1 LHGYAAGHV
10 AFLLRRPGRRR
21 VHVRVATPPQHEQGR
36 RSRDIVMA
44 PSDVRV
50 CVFGDS
56 FTAGVGDPTAAGWV
70 GRVAAA
76 ARDPRWS
83 LTVYNLGV
91 RRDTSVDIAQRW
103 FAEARSR
110 LKDGDRFGIVL
121 AFGTNDVDEQWGRR
135 RVRRDRTLALLAD
148 MLDDAHTADWAPL
161 VVGPPPVLDADLSA
175 RAADLAAGMAE
186 VCAQRQ
192 VPFIDVGP
200 LAEDPVWVAEV
211 AAGDAFHPSTAG
223 YSRLAGIVTPV
234 VTGWLGELVDRAP
247 AQLRPAP
254 TGSDR

>member
-1 LHGYAAGHV
+1 
-10 AFLLRRPGRRR
+10 
-21 VHVRVATPPQHEQGR
+21 
-36 RSRDIVMA
+36 MA

-56 FTAGVGDPTAAGWV
+56 FTAGVGDRTGAGWV
-70 GRVAAA
+70 GQVAAA
-76 ARDPRWS
+76 AQDHRWS

-91 RRDTSVDIAQRW
+91 RRDTSVDIARRW
-103 FAEARSR
+103 LNEARSR
-110 LKDGDRFGIVL
+110 LKDGDRFGVVL

-135 RVRRDRTLALLAD
+135 RVRRERTLAMLAD
-148 MLDDAHTADWAPL
+148 MLDDAHTAGWAPL
-161 VVGPPPVLDADLSA
+161 VVGPPPVLDAALSV

-186 VCAQRQ
+186 LCAHLHA
-192 VPFIDVGP
+192 PFVDVGS

-223 YSRLAGIVTPV
+223 YGQLAGIVAPV
-234 VTGWLGELVDRAP
+234 VTDWLGELADRAA
-247 AQLRPAP
+247 AQLPPAR